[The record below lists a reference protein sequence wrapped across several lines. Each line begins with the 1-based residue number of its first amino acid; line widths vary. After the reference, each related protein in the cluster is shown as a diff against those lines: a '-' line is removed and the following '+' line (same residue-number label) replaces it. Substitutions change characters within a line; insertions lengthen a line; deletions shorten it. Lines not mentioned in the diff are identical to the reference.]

1 MHRCTQ
7 GHVLHGTEI
16 PNGPESKA
24 HVNTLQKMKKHSTQC
39 SQTRNGQ
46 TMPAPDEERQQ
57 GTKGSQQQRRQA
69 HDDTKHPNTS
79 LRCERCSDVPCFSHC
94 FACFFYFIL
103 FYFNLFPILFTSVLF
118 KPLNTAISAQ
128 KALCLRGDG
137 QVGESTQTKPHAV
150 PFVSSLGNPC
160 QK

>member
-57 GTKGSQQQRRQA
+57 GTKGCNA
-69 HDDTKHPNTS
+69 AKHMMTPNTPI
-79 LRCERCSDVPCFSHC
+79 LLSDVKDAVMCHISVI
-94 FACFFYFIL
+94 ALLAFF
-103 FYFNLFPILFTSVLF
+103 
-118 KPLNTAISAQ
+118 
-128 KALCLRGDG
+128 
-137 QVGESTQTKPHAV
+137 
-150 PFVSSLGNPC
+150 
-160 QK
+160 